1 MLYNN
6 SINTEENRMD
16 EETFENEN
24 EEPAEGKEND
34 AKNTISADLIRGHIN
49 TIILRTLNERDKYG
63 YEIINEIEEKSH
75 GQYTLKQ
82 PTLYSALK
90 RLESQGYVKSYWKTD
105 SVTLGGRRKYFTL
118 TESGKEIAERNQA
131 EWEYSRT
138 VIDSL
143 ISNKSFDFNQPAP
156 TAVDFNLLKKSV
168 TRVPTQKDEE
178 ELSER
183 ADGDGGEKLKNV
195 GYDEAYDLRKEE
207 RAEYK
212 EERTEIISETKTAE
226 PEPNAAALLSNA
238 EAEEQRK
245 IAHENFLKLISAPA
259 KTENTVNEE
268 PIVPHSE
275 DIDTNKLL
283 YNNKPETERD
293 YKNLINGIFS
303 KAIKDPNERRTPT
316 VEKVYTAEPKVNSVT
331 ERGIQ
336 DGLKVNTSKANAHS
350 ARSAAKTTYDLGM
363 TLFKCSLIV
372 AFIMLIEFIICITC
386 KDNLGVSAVYPVVIL
401 LLGLAQLGVCGLL
414 ALKGFGK
421 NAAKPT
427 THGYISIC
435 VIITIIAILIIS
447 VAAFLMNVN
456 FASAGDICAKI
467 VIPCITALNVPVF
480 AVSFYLFA
488 RA

>member
-1 MLYNN
+1 
-6 SINTEENRMD
+6 MD
-16 EETFENEN
+16 EENFENEN
-24 EEPAEGKEND
+24 EEAEEVKEND

-143 ISNKSFDFNQPAP
+143 ISDKSFDFNQPAP

-168 TRVPTQKDEE
+168 TRVPTQKDEDE
-178 ELSER
+178 LPESELSDEQVK
-183 ADGDGGEKLKNV
+183 AVNDEQLKKV
-195 GYDEAYDLRKEE
+195 EYEEAYDLRKEE
-207 RAEYK
+207 R
-212 EERTEIISETKTAE
+212 EETIVAVKPVE
-226 PEPNAAALLSNA
+226 PEQPEIKQSED
-238 EAEEQRK
+238 EAELQRK
-245 IAHENFLKLISAPA
+245 IAHENFLKLISAPTKA
-259 KTENTVNEE
+259 ESEVHEE

-293 YKNLINGIFS
+293 YKNLINGIYS
-303 KAIKDPNERRTPT
+303 KAIKNPNERRTPP
-316 VEKVYTAEPKVNSVT
+316 VEKVYVEPKADSVT

-336 DGLKVNTSKANAHS
+336 DGLKVNTSKANAH
-350 ARSAAKTTYDLGM
+350 ATRSAAKTTYDLGM

-372 AFIMLIEFIICITC
+372 AFILLIEFIICITC
-386 KDNLGVSAVYPVVIL
+386 RDNLGVSVVYPIVIL
-401 LLGLAQLGVCGLL
+401 LIGLAQLGVCGFL

-427 THGYISIC
+427 THGYVSIC
-435 VIITIIAILIIS
+435 IIITIIAILIIS

-456 FASAGDICAKI
+456 FASGGDICAKI

-480 AVSFYLFA
+480 ALSFYFLA